1 MIYFTITSIVCQHI
15 IIMVFAIKYICVSRA
30 SMYLQ
35 HFFFLSIYLYNI
47 LMQYFHIAFRD
58 KNFNKEV
65 KLFNVSTNNDISSEL
80 LDSLDSNRFTKQ
92 RFQIQLFFQDF
103 AQKRQQ
109 LGWLMSKPKIHTQFL
124 YFIASADNGI
134 RTHTP
139 QGRRF

>member
-1 MIYFTITSIVCQHI
+1 
-15 IIMVFAIKYICVSRA
+15 MVFAIKYICVSRA

-92 RFQIQLFFQDF
+92 RF
-103 AQKRQQ
+103 
-109 LGWLMSKPKIHTQFL
+109 
-124 YFIASADNGI
+124 
-134 RTHTP
+134 
-139 QGRRF
+139 